1 MSRRPDGCVVNW
13 QARKPEEQHPQRQR
27 EKTPMPDVELQN
39 EQETIVANEEPL
51 ATMNT
56 NEELLAM
63 IPHQSS
69 PGSRHAKRRK
79 QCERLLSE
87 HRVVEN
93 LVTEF
98 ETYSDEVGDEPAL
111 LAASLQNLSRSF
123 PETFRSLATGGT
135 PALTLQKI
143 VRRVKSL
150 KSPQAPPPPPPETN
164 GQALLSVASAR
175 KEHNDRC
182 KQTANRQRGR
192 FLGENDPKRTSCEAS
207 VNQSVNSPGF
217 SPSCV
222 ASPKEVA
229 AQFPFADMFG
239 APGSVDM
246 RDITEDG
253 MPPDQR
259 ASEASH
265 VRLAIT
271 IKSVGHLPKLDSGLG
286 KCDPFIELSFFDCT
300 WQTTKRKLTYD
311 ATFEESFCVF
321 VHSENVAAALDP
333 DMDVEEAAAGGLML
347 EFTCYDYDMFGSN
360 EIVGHSHI
368 MLKDLLSCPDGTVF
382 ERNLYSDGEMVYGFD
397 RMATTMTISAARVQ
411 TSSQKRKWV
420 APSLEVVLEQS
431 DGAGVLSQ
439 VFSSDARSI
448 GALAPKTI
456 QYKFLP
462 AKKRWASKG
471 EQSSQIVMDEANEQ
485 NQRKD
490 VLDSEVY
497 WRERLE
503 IALETLSV
511 NIVILLLVLIDVI
524 NVLVTILGSG
534 EDTVAQMTITFVVL
548 SFFLV
553 ELSLR
558 MMAQEMRFWKLYW
571 NIFDVVVI
579 YASVGFA
586 IGNFVLTKEAERTQ
600 SLSVDR
606 DAQTLDT
613 AKTAST
619 PLRIFS
625 RVAMGLRVLRVLMHI
640 RKVNRLQGH
649 VASSIRAFVSQN
661 KRRYTNQG
669 YDLDLT
675 YITDR
680 VIAMSAP
687 ALGEHSVYRNDIH
700 VVSRFLSS
708 RHYASFF
715 VFNLC
720 DTFVSSDGAMGN
732 YHAQMFF
739 NQMQRIPF
747 EDHCPP
753 LLMEMIEFCRE
764 ATAWMR
770 CNPANVIAVHC
781 KGGKGRTG
789 VMIAAFLLWIGFRK
803 CALDAMELF
812 TFRRTN
818 KYDPEQ
824 GLMDNEDE
832 DEDVDRMLETKGTWR
847 KLFEKKAPP
856 NRGVDGPSQQ
866 RYVFYIEAMLYCG
879 IDPLCHNPL
888 MLTAMKLMPG
898 TQQEKEWHVSYTV
911 RCQRTM
917 VFDSFQGEAT
927 AFSQSLGNLVLPIG
941 IQLNGDTKI
950 ELWRH
955 KRRKNKTR
963 KLMWFIMFHP
973 AFYEGK
979 TEIVFTKKKIDMLHK
994 DKKNKIADDTFA
1006 LTLYVKTLN
1015 ESVLKSLDTSK
1026 KLDPTHTGP
1035 EPDFSFFEVEAETAR
1050 LFRTLGKQQSF
1061 HQGQYLL
1068 DKSSPDGQMMM
1079 IEDGIVE
1086 AVVQTSQQS
1095 ANRGQHA
1102 SVAEYHPCGTPIPK
1116 SGSKKCER
1124 TPIHMIQGRGAIIGL
1139 SNFLSAPRTLFF
1151 RARTDVTVYVLKRL
1165 DGAETEAKTEAPEC
1179 PSPSGADLGT
1189 SEDTDD
1195 EDPQILANLPKGANI
1210 QDDSAPAKM
1219 VPSKTEHSSS
1229 ARNLSM
1235 KLFNMEHSSSMK
1247 DLWGGRDSVF
1257 NRSRRRSSLGSNS
1270 SLSDKSV
1277 RAWLV
1282 QKRLNVVQTWW
1293 RSLVVDLEQGVI
1305 INKALHRLNTASAV
1319 VDAPKV
1325 QHAELLHGRAVVR
1338 KVLKMADIMQVIQYH
1353 NDSSKV
1359 TIKFKTEQR
1368 PYKIEFL
1375 DATQRKDFIR
1385 FIGRV
1390 VPPSNILVRKPPIS
1404 LQTNLR
1410 ESEFQIKGIPVTIL
1424 ATFYH
1429 GVALRMAHLLDQTRT
1444 ECIRI
1449 SRLRALSD
1457 TESLKLMYDDGEQL
1471 RLER

>member
-1 MSRRPDGCVVNW
+1 M
-13 QARKPEEQHPQRQR
+13 Q
-27 EKTPMPDVELQN
+27 DVEQQK
-39 EQETIVANEEPL
+39 EQQTVIAPVKGAE
-51 ATMNT
+51 NT

-63 IPHQSS
+63 IPHQSSVTSS

-79 QCERLLSE
+79 QCERVLNE
-87 HRVVEN
+87 HRVVEK
-93 LVTEF
+93 LVTEC
-98 ETYSDEVGDEPAL
+98 ERYLEEVGDEPAL
-111 LAASLQNLSRSF
+111 LAASLQKLSRSF
-123 PETFRSLATGGT
+123 SATIRSLAAGSGT
-135 PALTLQKI
+135 PTLTLQKI

-150 KSPQAPPPPPPETN
+150 KSPQAPPPTPPETD
-164 GQALLSVASAR
+164 GQALPSGASAG
-175 KEHNDRC
+175 KEHNDLC
-182 KQTANRQRGR
+182 KQTANRLPGR
-192 FLGENDPKRTSCEAS
+192 FLGDNDPKRTSCES
-207 VNQSVNSPGF
+207 SLNQSVNLLGF
-217 SPSCV
+217 SPSFL
-222 ASPKEVA
+222 ASPKGAA

-286 KCDPFIELSFFDCT
+286 KCDPFIELSFFDYT

-333 DMDVEEAAAGGLML
+333 DMSVEEAAAGGLML

-360 EIVGHSHI
+360 QIVGHSHI
-368 MLKDLLSCPDGTVF
+368 MLKDLLSCPDETVF

-411 TSSQKRKWV
+411 TSPQKRKWV
-420 APSLEVVLEQS
+420 APSLDVVLEQS

-462 AKKRWASKG
+462 AKQRRASKG
-471 EQSSQIVMDEANEQ
+471 GQSTVMDEANEQ
-485 NQRKD
+485 NQRKS

-511 NIVILLLVLIDVI
+511 NVVILLLVLIDVI

-571 NIFDVVVI
+571 NVFDVVVI

-586 IGNFVLTKEAERTQ
+586 IGNFVLTKEAERT
-600 SLSVDR
+600 LSVNR
-606 DAQTLDT
+606 DAQALDT

-764 ATAWMR
+764 ATAWIR

-812 TFRRTN
+812 TFRRTS

-832 DEDVDRMLETKGTWR
+832 DEDVDRMLETKGTWT
-847 KLFEKKAPP
+847 KLFEKRTPP

-879 IDPLCHNPL
+879 IHPLCHNPL

-927 AFSQSLGNLVLPIG
+927 AFSQSLGSRVLPIG

-963 KLMWFIMFHP
+963 KLVWFIMFHP

-994 DKKNKIADDTFA
+994 DKKNKIADDTFV

-1015 ESVLKSLDTSK
+1015 ETALKSLDTSK
-1026 KLDPTHTGP
+1026 NLDPRHTGP
-1035 EPDFSFFEVEAETAR
+1035 DPDFSLFQVEAETAR
-1050 LFRTLGKQQSF
+1050 LFRTLGQQQSF
-1061 HQGQYLL
+1061 
-1068 DKSSPDGQMMM
+1068 D
-1079 IEDGIVE
+1079 
-1086 AVVQTSQQS
+1086 
-1095 ANRGQHA
+1095 
-1102 SVAEYHPCGTPIPK
+1102 
-1116 SGSKKCER
+1116 
-1124 TPIHMIQGRGAIIGL
+1124 
-1139 SNFLSAPRTLFF
+1139 
-1151 RARTDVTVYVLKRL
+1151 
-1165 DGAETEAKTEAPEC
+1165 
-1179 PSPSGADLGT
+1179 
-1189 SEDTDD
+1189 
-1195 EDPQILANLPKGANI
+1195 
-1210 QDDSAPAKM
+1210 
-1219 VPSKTEHSSS
+1219 
-1229 ARNLSM
+1229 
-1235 KLFNMEHSSSMK
+1235 
-1247 DLWGGRDSVF
+1247 
-1257 NRSRRRSSLGSNS
+1257 
-1270 SLSDKSV
+1270 
-1277 RAWLV
+1277 
-1282 QKRLNVVQTWW
+1282 
-1293 RSLVVDLEQGVI
+1293 
-1305 INKALHRLNTASAV
+1305 
-1319 VDAPKV
+1319 
-1325 QHAELLHGRAVVR
+1325 
-1338 KVLKMADIMQVIQYH
+1338 
-1353 NDSSKV
+1353 
-1359 TIKFKTEQR
+1359 
-1368 PYKIEFL
+1368 
-1375 DATQRKDFIR
+1375 
-1385 FIGRV
+1385 
-1390 VPPSNILVRKPPIS
+1390 
-1404 LQTNLR
+1404 
-1410 ESEFQIKGIPVTIL
+1410 
-1424 ATFYH
+1424 
-1429 GVALRMAHLLDQTRT
+1429 
-1444 ECIRI
+1444 
-1449 SRLRALSD
+1449 
-1457 TESLKLMYDDGEQL
+1457 
-1471 RLER
+1471 